1 MILFEQANELFRQIP
16 VTLTEQ
22 QYELLSRY
30 ANMLIDESKVQ
41 NVTAVKTESE
51 IWKRHFLD
59 SAYLLNTLPDT
70 GSIIDIGTGGGVPGI
85 PLAILSSHLQITLLD
100 SELRKIEFCRSVIQ
114 TLKPDVKT
122 AAGRAE
128 EIARMPEFE
137 GKYDIVVSR
146 AMAAGSM
153 LTEVSVRYLKVGGRL
168 IAMKGKQYNPA
179 DERFAEAAAKLGCS
193 VLSEQPYTL
202 DGECK
207 HLIVLQKDTETPEM
221 YPRRFARIK
230 RDPL

>member
-1 MILFEQANELFRQIP
+1 MISFEQANALFRQIP

-41 NVTAVKTESE
+41 NITAVKTESE

-59 SAYLLNTLPDT
+59 SAYLLNTLTET

-85 PLAILSSHLQITLLD
+85 PLAILSPHLQITLLD
-100 SELRKIEFCRSVIQ
+100 SELRKIEFCRSVIR
-114 TLKPDVKT
+114 TLKLDIRT

-153 LTEVSVRYLKVGGRL
+153 LTEISVRYLKVGGRL
-168 IAMKGKQYNPA
+168 IAMKGKQYNPS

-207 HLIVLQKDTETPEM
+207 HLIVLTKDSETPEM

>member
-1 MILFEQANELFRQIP
+1 MISFEQANALFRQIP

-41 NVTAVKTESE
+41 NITAVKTESE

-59 SAYLLNTLPDT
+59 SAYLLNTLTET

-85 PLAILSSHLQITLLD
+85 PLAILSPHLQITLLD
-100 SELRKIEFCRSVIQ
+100 SELRKIEFCRSVIR
-114 TLKPDVKT
+114 TLKLDIRT

-153 LTEVSVRYLKVGGRL
+153 LTEISVRYLKVGGRL

-207 HLIVLQKDTETPEM
+207 HLIVLTKDSETPEM

>member
-1 MILFEQANELFRQIP
+1 
-16 VTLTEQ
+16 
-22 QYELLSRY
+22 
-30 ANMLIDESKVQ
+30 
-41 NVTAVKTESE
+41 
-51 IWKRHFLD
+51 
-59 SAYLLNTLPDT
+59 
-70 GSIIDIGTGGGVPGI
+70 
-85 PLAILSSHLQITLLD
+85 
-100 SELRKIEFCRSVIQ
+100 
-114 TLKPDVKT
+114 
-122 AAGRAE
+122 
-128 EIARMPEFE
+128 MPEFE

-153 LTEVSVRYLKVGGRL
+153 LTEISVRYLKVGGRL

-207 HLIVLQKDTETPEM
+207 HLIVLQKDSETPEM